1 MKKNKYF
8 RQKNAVERFEKT
20 VEKYQHMLKNLK
32 RDDEE
37 YKKVELKLSRMTI
50 ALENTIKNMKK

>member
-1 MKKNKYF
+1 
-8 RQKNAVERFEKT
+8 
-20 VEKYQHMLKNLK
+20 MLKNLK